1 MVSIRPIVLVDRLL
15 DSQQQVRGTL
25 DFIDDGPPV
34 EAANEAGRVGLGGLK
49 DRLIVEGVS
58 KLYKRFWKRRSSLST
73 SGAGQK
79 NLDFFQ
85 PFSLSVGHG
94 HADDDDHHGH
104 HGDGDGYTERSTGPI
119 LSQDRTW
126 DSHQNELTLDFGYFR
141 FRNTGLFRKLRP

>member
-58 KLYKRFWKRRSSLST
+58 TFKRFWKRRSSLST
-73 SGAGQK
+73 SGAGK
-79 NLDFFQ
+79 K
-85 PFSLSVGHG
+85 
-94 HADDDDHHGH
+94 
-104 HGDGDGYTERSTGPI
+104 
-119 LSQDRTW
+119 TW
-126 DSHQNELTLDFGYFR
+126 ISAVQFKCWAWTC
-141 FRNTGLFRKLRP
+141 